1 MTVSQNTTPHYL
13 ETKGAAMRT
22 NMSVG
27 FFEKA
32 RVLGTGPRFAK
43 LGGRVVYKI
52 EDLDSWVES
61 RMVNSTSEA
70 DQLPNI
76 STDSRS
82 RKSTGTALTNQT
94 APPTRRRGRPPKVA
108 AHQQAK
114 G

>member
-1 MTVSQNTTPHYL
+1 
-13 ETKGAAMRT
+13 MRT

-52 EDLDSWVES
+52 EDLDAWVES
-61 RMVNSTSEA
+61 RTVRSTSEA

-76 STDSRS
+76 STDCRS
-82 RKSTGTALTNQT
+82 HPTATT
-94 APPTRRRGRPPKVA
+94 PPATRRGRPPKSA
-108 AHQQAK
+108 AAM
-114 G
+114 GGR